1 MPYEEDD
8 WCVEEERKYI
18 FGGSCEVYMPP
29 GLIVLHKKLI
39 DDLIKESIIREKH
52 LLYTEYDEGWNDA
65 LECAIDII
73 NKRFGVNL

>member
-1 MPYEEDD
+1 MTFDNED

-29 GLIVLHKKLI
+29 GLITLHKRLI
-39 DDLIKESIIREKH
+39 DDFTNEAIIKQER
-52 LLYTEYDEGWNDA
+52 LYTEYDDGWNDA
-65 LECAIDII
+65 LERVIDII